1 MSKYT
6 FAFLFL
12 TSLFVSFVA
21 LLAWQAAVVAQ
32 PESEP
37 PLALPAA
44 PLAPL
49 SSYRRVQNLDPTN
62 TAFLTATV
70 YKQDGSVQTTFNAT
84 ANPYRSAL
92 IDNGRDTN
100 RFRISRQ
107 EPSAQPSVA

>member
-49 SSYRRVQNLDPTN
+49 SSYRRVQNLDSPRDKPKTRYWRSEGG
-62 TAFLTATV
+62 FR
-70 YKQDGSVQTTFNAT
+70 
-84 ANPYRSAL
+84 NPV
-92 IDNGRDTN
+92 G
-100 RFRISRQ
+100 
-107 EPSAQPSVA
+107 